1 MTSAPVLAGFT
12 AFLALAATVASFNTA
27 AAQTGAPAP
36 AAPAPQAAAADPF
49 PPVNLKNFT
58 ADSPT
63 AATVDSFL
71 HVLWGYDTNRIWRVE
86 AVEKTA
92 SPGVSKV
99 VVYVDEKGATNSR
112 PQAVT
117 FFVLPDGK
125 HAIAGEMTDFGAT
138 PFADRRAMLQAAA
151 DGPFLG
157 SQSKDLELVEFADL
171 QCPHCKEAQG
181 VMKQLE
187 HDFPTAHIVYQNFP
201 LVAIHPAA
209 FEAAADGVCVAK
221 HGSAAFFT
229 YADAVF
235 ATQEQLTPDATERTL
250 AAAIAK
256 AGLAPADITACAATE
271 ATKNNVNASVKLAAA
286 AGIESTPTLVVNGRP
301 LPLGGIP
308 YDTLKSM
315 ILFQAQLDGVHVDP
329 PQPTLTSL
337 GK

>member
-1 MTSAPVLAGFT
+1 M
-12 AFLALAATVASFNTA
+12 
-27 AAQTGAPAP
+27 
-36 AAPAPQAAAADPF
+36 
-49 PPVNLKNFT
+49 NLKNFT

-63 AATVDSFL
+63 ATTVDSFL

-99 VVYVDEKGATNSR
+99 VVYVDEKGATNAR

-117 FFVLPDGK
+117 FFVMPDGK

-157 SQSKDLELVEFADL
+157 SQNKDLELVEFADL

-201 LVAIHPAA
+201 LEAIHPAA

-235 ATQEQLTPDATERTL
+235 ATQEQLTPDATQRD
-250 AAAIAK
+250 
-256 AGLAPADITACAATE
+256 AGGGDRQGRAGSGRHRGLRGDRGHQGQRQRLGEARCGCGHRLDADAGGQRPP
-271 ATKNNVNASVKLAAA
+271 AA
-286 AGIESTPTLVVNGRP
+286 AGR
-301 LPLGGIP
+301 
-308 YDTLKSM
+308 
-315 ILFQAQLDGVHVDP
+315 DP
-329 PQPTLTSL
+329 VRDARRT
-337 GK
+337 